1 MPSNVYRSYLENDVL
16 TADPVKLIQLL
27 YEGAM
32 EAIESARRHLGAGDI
47 RARARA
53 ITKALAILHA
63 LTASLDHAKGGELS
77 VRLAGLYD
85 YIERLLIGANAKQQ
99 ERPLIE
105 AHQLLNVLM
114 EGWRSCTPALRAPA
128 EESAAPE
135 TKYQALSYA
144 C

>member
-16 TADPVKLIQLL
+16 TADPLKLVQLL
-27 YEGAM
+27 YEGAI
-32 EAIESARRHLGAGDI
+32 EAIESARRHLGAGDVW
-47 RARARA
+47 ARARA

-85 YIERLLIGANAKQQ
+85 YIERLLIDANSKQE
-99 ERPLIE
+99 ERPLVE
-105 AHQLLNVLM
+105 ARQLLNVLM
-114 EGWRSCTPALRAPA
+114 EGWRGCTPTVRPAA
-128 EESAAPE
+128 EESEPPE
-135 TKYQALSYA
+135 FEHQARSYA